1 MSDFNFQENTIEE
14 FVKTLA
20 SKDAVP
26 GGGGA
31 SALVGA
37 IGIALGGMV
46 GSLTVGKK
54 TYADVEDEVRAWMEE
69 AGSLRGE
76 LLLAMDA
83 DAGAFL
89 PLSEAYAIPKDDPT
103 RDEVM
108 EAALRVACEAPLA
121 LMQKLC
127 RAIELIE
134 GFAEK
139 GSRIALSDAGV
150 GAVCCKAALQGAA
163 LNIYINIK
171 SMQDIDKAS
180 YYKSLA
186 DTMLAEYGPRA
197 DAIYTQVTEQLKA

>member
-69 AGSLRGE
+69 AEGLRGE

-83 DAGAFL
+83 DAEAFL

-103 RDEVM
+103 RDAVM
-108 EAALRVACEAPLA
+108 EAALRVACEAPLV

-134 GFAEK
+134 GFAAK

-171 SMQDIDKAS
+171 SMQEIDQAS
-180 YYKSLA
+180 YFKSSA
-186 DTMLAEYGPRA
+186 ESMLAEYVPRA
-197 DAIYTQVTEQLKA
+197 DAIYAQVTEQLKA

>member
-14 FVKTLA
+14 FAKTLA
-20 SKDAVP
+20 SNDAVP

-69 AGSLRGE
+69 AESLRGE

-83 DAGAFL
+83 DAEAFL
-89 PLSEAYAIPKDDPT
+89 PLAEAYAIPKDDPT
-103 RDEVM
+103 RADVM
-108 EAALRVACEAPLA
+108 ETALRIACEAPLA
-121 LMQKLC
+121 LMKKLC

-134 GFAEK
+134 GFAAK

-171 SMQDIDKAS
+171 SMQDKEQAAAF
-180 YYKSLA
+180 KSSA
-186 DTMLAEYGPRA
+186 DNMLAEYVPRA
-197 DAIYTQVTEQLKA
+197 DKVYTQVVEALRA